1 MGKTN
6 RDELN
11 ALVEFAASQAVAL
24 AEEDH
29 DLAIESYKRLPEH
42 LQVMVNKAQQRITKA
57 RK

>member
-1 MGKTN
+1 MTN